1 MSRYVGWGGLADC
14 FDPKHSR
21 YEELKS
27 LLSETEYAAARE
39 STLTAFYTPPVVIRS
54 IYAALGQMDFRQG
67 NVLEPA
73 CGVGHFLGM
82 LPEGMAESKIYGVE
96 LDDVS
101 GRIARQLY
109 PRSSISVRGYA
120 DRLHLPVC
128 CVRSWRTGR
137 AAPSLQEDH
146 RPRRCGAVRLRYGHT
161 GHKQCGG

>member
-1 MSRYVGWGGLADC
+1 MKQVEAENRAATAEEQEVLSSYVGWGGLADC

-21 YEELKS
+21 YEELKG

-54 IYAALGQMDFRQG
+54 IYAALGQMGFRQG

-82 LPEGMAESKIYGVE
+82 LPEGMAESKVYGVE

-109 PRSSISVRGYA
+109 PRSSISVRGYEKMDFPDNFFDVA
-120 DRLHLPVC
+120 V
-128 CVRSWRTGR
+128 GNG
-137 AAPSLQEDH
+137 SLWSVQ
-146 RPRRCGAVRLRYGHT
+146 GAGSPL
-161 GHKQCGG
+161 

>member
-1 MSRYVGWGGLADC
+1 MGWGGLADC

-27 LLSETEYAAARE
+27 LLSETEYAAAQE

-54 IYAALGQMDFRQG
+54 IYAALGQMGFRQG
-67 NVLEPA
+67 NVLGPA

-82 LPEGMAESKIYGVE
+82 LPEGMAESKVYGVE

-109 PRSSISVRGYA
+109 PRSSISVRGYEKMDFPDNFFDVA
-120 DRLHLPVC
+120 VGNVPFGQFKVQDRRYDRLNLSIH
-128 CVRSWRTGR
+128 
-137 AAPSLQEDH
+137 EYF
-146 RPRRCGAVRLRYGHT
+146 LRQDAG
-161 GHKQCGG
+161 